1 MQILWWSLSV
11 LMVLVGLAGSF
22 LPLLPGPPLIFAG
35 ALLHHLALSGQ
46 SGIGLWSVAGIAFL
60 TALCLLVDVVSGS
73 LGAKWFG
80 ASRWGGLGGLAGAVV
95 GLFFGL
101 PGVLLG
107 PVLGAFA
114 GELLAGRGI
123 LPAGK
128 STWGTLLGTTAGILI
143 RGTLAVIMS
152 AWFFGAV
159 LLGQR

>member
-1 MQILWWSLSV
+1 MHILWWSLSV

-35 ALLHHLALSGQ
+35 ALLHHVVLSGH
-46 SGIGLWSVAGIAFL
+46 SGLGFWPLIGIAFL
-60 TALCLLVDVVSGS
+60 TVLCLLVDVVSGS

-80 ASRWGGLGGLAGAVV
+80 ASRWGGIGGLVGAIV

-107 PVLGAFA
+107 PVIGAFA
-114 GELLAGRGI
+114 GEILAGRGI

-128 STWGTLLGTTAGILI
+128 STWGTLLGTTAGIFI
-143 RGTLAVIMS
+143 RGTLALIM
-152 AWFFGAV
+152 ALWFFAA
-159 LLGQR
+159 LLFGTR